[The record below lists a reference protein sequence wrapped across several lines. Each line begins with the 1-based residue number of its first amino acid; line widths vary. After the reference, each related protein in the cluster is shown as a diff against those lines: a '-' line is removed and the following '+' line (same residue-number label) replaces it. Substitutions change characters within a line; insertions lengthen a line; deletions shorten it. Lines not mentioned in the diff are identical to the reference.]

1 MSSLVLQER
10 KKRQLTQYAV
20 AEELGITPAALSRIE
35 RGITSPRPQ
44 LMERI
49 AEYYNLPLADL
60 KADFAQQRKATTN
73 RQNPPAA
80 EQPQNILTMSSMEEA
95 LVESYRHGL
104 AAARQFGKSVSD
116 TVQIPII
123 GETAAGY
130 GFEAS
135 MDNTGSTVTLPR
147 EMLRDTPGSYFALK
161 VRGQSMEPELRD
173 GDTAIIHQ
181 QTTLNNGEIGLV
193 VYGDDMSSIG
203 TYGTLKRVNVSPGQI
218 MLIPINPEYE
228 TVTIAGDDLGSVQI
242 QGRLVHVLRSY

>member
-1 MSSLVLQER
+1 MASLLYSER
-10 KKRQLTQYAV
+10 KKRKLAQAVV
-20 AEELGITPAALSRIE
+20 AEQLGINAGNLSRIE
-35 RGITSPRPQ
+35 RGITKPRPQ
-44 LMERI
+44 LMQRI
-49 AEYYNLPLADL
+49 AEYYDLPLSDVE
-60 KADFAQQRKATTN
+60 ADFAPQPEISEDKQQQTV
-73 RQNPPAA
+73 QSS
-80 EQPQNILTMSSMEEA
+80 QNIPMSTLEDA

-104 AAARQFGKSVSD
+104 AAARQLTPSTEV
-116 TVQIPII
+116 VQIPII